1 MAKDAKK
8 SRKKLLE
15 AAKKHQDALQAAG
28 LSATVIDKY
37 ENALKGV
44 EAQGKISPAATVL
57 VKDLQK
63 EVDEFQS
70 AMRKEFPG
78 NASFLAVFKA
88 NEPVPQEARDVL
100 ATGRIIAKEAPDYA
114 QNLIKYAINAASVK
128 HLTYLCDQ
136 LEKEIGGA
144 DPSQDAKLL
153 EEQIVAAAKNAFE
166 GKPEL
171 QQFEAK

>member
-1 MAKDAKK
+1 MAKKTP
-8 SRKKLLE
+8 RKLLD
-15 AAKKHQDALQAAG
+15 AARRHQDALQAAG
-28 LSATVIDKY
+28 LSGSVIDKY

-44 EAQGKISPAATVL
+44 DAGSRISPAATVL
-57 VKDLQK
+57 VKDLHK
-63 EVDEFQS
+63 EVDEFQA

-78 NASFLAVFKA
+78 NASFQAVFKA
-88 NEPVPQEARDVL
+88 NEPIPEDARDVL
-100 ATGRIIAKEAPDYA
+100 AVGRIIAKEAPDYA

-144 DPSQDAKLL
+144 DPAQDAKSL
-153 EEQIVAAAKNAFE
+153 EEQILAAAKSAFE

-171 QQFEAK
+171 SQFEAK

>member
-1 MAKDAKK
+1 MAKK
-8 SRKKLLE
+8 SPKKLLE
-15 AAKKHQDALQAAG
+15 AARKHQDALQAAG
-28 LSATVIDKY
+28 LSVAVIDKY

-44 EAQGKISPAATVL
+44 DAGNKISPAATVL

-63 EVDEFQS
+63 AVDEFQS

-78 NASFLAVFKA
+78 NASFLSIFKA
-88 NEPVPQEARDVL
+88 NEPMPQGAREVL
-100 ATGRIIAKEAPDYA
+100 STGRTVAKEAPDFA

-136 LEKEIGGA
+136 LEKELGGA
-144 DPSQDAKLL
+144 DPAHDAKSL
-153 EEQIVAAAKNAFE
+153 EEQIVAAAKNAFA

-171 QQFEAK
+171 SQFEAK

>member
-1 MAKDAKK
+1 MAKKTQ
-8 SRKKLLE
+8 RKLLD
-15 AAKKHQDALQAAG
+15 AARKHQDALQAAG

-44 EAQGKISPAATVL
+44 DAGGRISPAATVL

-63 EVDEFQS
+63 EVDEFQA

-78 NASFLAVFKA
+78 NASFQSVFKA
-88 NEPVPQEARDVL
+88 NEPMPQEAREVL
-100 ATGRIIAKEAPDYA
+100 GVGRVIAKEAPDYA

-136 LEKEIGGA
+136 LEKETGGA
-144 DPSQDAKLL
+144 DPAQDAKSF
-153 EEQIVAAAKNAFE
+153 EEQILAAAKNAFE

-171 QQFEAK
+171 SQFEAK